1 MSEENFCEDP
11 RHGDSVKLYCQIC
24 LSSKLREAKKIAE
37 QRGLERA
44 FQSHINH
51 LEDTTSLKGCHFCE
65 AYEKGRASV
74 RKEHRIDC
82 HDCCKEHYEDGQR
95 DGRAEGIDA
104 AEEILRSKEM
114 DDLVKET
121 ARKNSCGTCYGNSDV
136 LMDEISMKFKAIA
149 AAKQKVK

>member
-95 DGRAEGIDA
+95 DGRAEGI
-104 AEEILRSKEM
+104 AEERRRWENAVSIGMNNKTNKLEIK
-114 DDLVKET
+114 K
-121 ARKNSCGTCYGNSDV
+121 
-136 LMDEISMKFKAIA
+136 DEKWAIA
-149 AAKQKVK
+149 ASKKKKED